1 MIFPTV
7 LALVAQH
14 PASLAQPP
22 RLLNQTTMVQPDDY
36 PARAARQ
43 DESGIVSMRL
53 TVDDHGRV
61 TNCAVTE
68 SSGSTALDTRTC
80 ALLRRKARFAP
91 ARNTNGSPVSG
102 THREMI
108 AWSIGSAAIS
118 PVLEL
123 MLTLPPSQTPPP
135 APVTARLYFNAKGRV
150 TECEMVESGG
160 DAVDEA
166 ACKIAAAKLSIAPP
180 HSESSDVAPVGIRDL
195 KVAFRLAPPA
205 SGQDRP

>member
-53 TVDDHGRV
+53 AVDDYGRV

-68 SSGSTALDTRTC
+68 SSGSTALDTGTC

-91 ARNTNGSPVSG
+91 ALNTNGSPVSG

-118 PVLEL
+118 PVLKL
-123 MLTLPPSQTPPP
+123 MLTLPPPP

-150 TECEMVESGG
+150 T
-160 DAVDEA
+160 
-166 ACKIAAAKLSIAPP
+166 
-180 HSESSDVAPVGIRDL
+180 
-195 KVAFRLAPPA
+195 
-205 SGQDRP
+205 